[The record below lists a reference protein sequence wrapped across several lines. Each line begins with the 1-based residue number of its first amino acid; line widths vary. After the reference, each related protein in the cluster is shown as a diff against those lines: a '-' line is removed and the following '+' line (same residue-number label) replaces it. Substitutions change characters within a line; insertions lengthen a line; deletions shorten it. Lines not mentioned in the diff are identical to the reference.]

1 MIDNFDN
8 LNNIVDCYRWP
19 TLYFLPFVSLCWWW
33 CQLFVCAWSYVS
45 SESCWSRITGESRQ
59 SINLS
64 GPQAHYSHGVHYF
77 QWNPKRVDNCFFTAP
92 YALICNH
99 IFSHISWS
107 IIHYFKCHLIPIV
120 EFQETLVSWKLSQ
133 GSVWPGVW
141 IHLAVRDPKI
151 SRVLRLTL
159 PG

>member
-77 QWNPKRVDNCFFTAP
+77 QWNPKRVDNCFLLLL

-99 IFSHISWS
+99 IVFTCQLIQNILFQMPFHSNCWVSGNS
-107 IIHYFKCHLIPIV
+107 SELKTFPRKCLTRRLNP
-120 EFQETLVSWKLSQ
+120 LSAA
-133 GSVWPGVW
+133 WPK
-141 IHLAVRDPKI
+141 D
-151 SRVLRLTL
+151 
-159 PG
+159 